1 VCDTPRLLWEK
12 GLGEEVL
19 SQAVK
24 ELTAMKTTSGVVRLQ
39 KITDDK
45 LNFAKALR
53 RNMTYSENLLW
64 QKLRKGQLG
73 VKFRRQQIIEGF
85 VADFYCETAKLV
97 IEVDGPIHDTEEQ
110 KADDEH
116 RRNVFQNRGLREIR
130 FSNNQVDNDIV
141 EVIGIIS
148 KYLL

>member
-1 VCDTPRLLWEK
+1 
-12 GLGEEVL
+12 
-19 SQAVK
+19 
-24 ELTAMKTTSGVVRLQ
+24 MKTSGVVKLQ
-39 KITDDK
+39 KISDDK
-45 LNFAKALR
+45 LSFAKAFR
-53 RNMTYSENLLW
+53 RNMTDSENLRW

-85 VADFYCETAKLV
+85 VVDFYCESAKLV
-97 IEVDGPIHDTEEQ
+97 IEVDGPIHNTEEQ

-141 EVIGIIS
+141 EVINII
-148 KYLL
+148 KQYLH